1 LTSEKIK
8 VQIQTLAKQ
17 IAPEIVKHRRHLH
30 AHPELSFKEFN
41 TARYIADVL
50 RNMGLEPEEGI
61 AGTGVVAL
69 IRGKNPDKKCTA
81 LRADIDALP
90 ITEENE
96 VSYKSTNQGIMHACG
111 HDVHSSSLLGVA
123 YILNEI
129 KDQFEGTV
137 KLIFQPGDRN
147 KIKK

>member
-1 LTSEKIK
+1 MTSEKIK

-69 IRGKNPDKKCTA
+69 IRGKNPDKK
-81 LRADIDALP
+81 
-90 ITEENE
+90 
-96 VSYKSTNQGIMHACG
+96 
-111 HDVHSSSLLGVA
+111 
-123 YILNEI
+123 
-129 KDQFEGTV
+129 
-137 KLIFQPGDRN
+137 
-147 KIKK
+147 